1 MMDRGQIADVG
12 DAAARVAAAG
22 NGCWIDG
29 AALSGASIPSGAR
42 EPDIEQ
48 DLSNLGVG
56 FAVNFKAP
64 LHVTLRWELQKL

>member
-42 EPDIEQ
+42 ELQ
-48 DLSNLGVG
+48 DCRASGSATG
-56 FAVNFKAP
+56 
-64 LHVTLRWELQKL
+64 R